1 MNDMHLYHVCM
12 QASIYVCYI
21 YECIYMYAYIYVLE
35 SMCILVSV
43 SLYCKV
49 LYANFFKYALYKYTI
64 LLLFHKLDALD

>member
-1 MNDMHLYHVCM
+1 
-12 QASIYVCYI
+12 
-21 YECIYMYAYIYVLE
+21 MYAGKYLCMFVYMNVYICMHIYVLE

>member
-1 MNDMHLYHVCM
+1 MICICIM
-12 QASIYVCYI
+12 YVCRQVSMYV
-21 YECIYMYAYIYVLE
+21 IYMNVYICMHIYVLE